1 MTSPR
6 SAEETKVRS
15 PGVEDRPTGGGHA
28 RGPANPTV
36 AVSVVDS
43 SGTGGEHLTPQVAN
57 VVVLLLFIWNTFAC
71 PSSHAHMYV
80 IPSLKLT
87 CSHLKMDGLKY

>member
-28 RGPANPTV
+28 RGPTNPTV
-36 AVSVVDS
+36 TVSGVDS
-43 SGTGGEHLTPQVAN
+43 PGSGEHLTRQVAN

-71 PSSHAHMYV
+71 PSSNAHMYV
-80 IPSLKLT
+80 NTLPETNKLE
-87 CSHLKMDGLKY
+87 Y